1 MDLKVAVGN
10 SSEIPAG
17 HQDGSLQLGLYA
29 RNYALVPD
37 PLVTLLGT
45 WPRRCGLGVMNWHSP
60 AMTQTL
66 TRLATQ
72 ALSPTDAAAARRE
85 IATTLQQELP
95 LLPIAWYRQSAAVSR
110 GLEGLNSI
118 PRSAAMAWTS

>member
-1 MDLKVAVGN
+1 
-10 SSEIPAG
+10 
-17 HQDGSLQLGLYA
+17 
-29 RNYALVPD
+29 
-37 PLVTLLGT
+37 
-45 WPRRCGLGVMNWHSP
+45 MNWHSP

-72 ALSPTDAAAARRE
+72 ALSPTDAASARRE

-110 GLEGLNSI
+110 GLEGFELD
-118 PRSAAMAWTS
+118 PQERSYGLDKLTWSAR